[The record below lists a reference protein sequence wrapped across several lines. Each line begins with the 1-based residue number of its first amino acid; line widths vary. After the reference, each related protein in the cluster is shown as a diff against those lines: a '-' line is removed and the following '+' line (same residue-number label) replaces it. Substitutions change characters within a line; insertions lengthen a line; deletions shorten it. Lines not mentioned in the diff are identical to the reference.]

1 MSQRS
6 DAAAETRERILGAG
20 MALWHERL
28 SLSIGLADIAE
39 RAGVTVRMVLRHFG
53 SREVLFDELVV
64 RAQAEVATERETPV
78 GDVGLAVAT
87 LVKHYEIRGDVVMRM
102 LEEARVDERLAGLVQ
117 DGRRFHRRWVR
128 AVFAPQLASVP
139 DARAIEDLLVVATDV
154 YTWQLLRRD
163 AGIGR
168 RGTEQR
174 IRMMVDALLRQEA

>member
-1 MSQRS
+1 MRQRA
-6 DAAAETRERILGAG
+6 DAVEKTRERILGAG

-39 RAGVTVRMVLRHFG
+39 RAGVTVRTVLRHFG
-53 SREVLFDELVV
+53 SREVLFDELMV
-64 RAQAEVATERETPV
+64 RAQADVATERETPV

-87 LVKHYEIRGDVVMRM
+87 LVEHYEIRGDVVMRM

-128 AVFAPQLASVP
+128 AVFAPQLASLP

-174 IRMMVDALLRQEA
+174 IRMLVDALLRQEA